1 MALCSL
7 IFGQDERT
15 VKILRLLLAD
25 LSIESVITSDAG
37 VAQMELCRRKF
48 DGIFANCDNEEGAAL
63 LRSIKRSKHN
73 TRAVVFGFTSS
84 ERNATLAFELGAH
97 FAIDKP
103 LVVAKVKRTL
113 KAAHG
118 MMMREQ
124 RIHYRH
130 PAAAYV
136 TVKADSFS
144 VKTASMCDL
153 SQGGA
158 LLQTATGCKKGQ
170 FLRLR
175 FILPETRTV
184 IETAAKVTWSD
195 LTGRVGVKFLDMPE
209 FASHE
214 LNEWV
219 IDRSMKVEV
228 SDADRAGVKVISP
241 AVDLNDA
248 KYETPLGIE
257 FEIVEPQPEEQL
269 SVAPPPAI
277 PQLPQAPLK
286 VLSFT
291 QAKPVISH
299 GKCVQWNEKEIA
311 AELDE
316 EFKLNDAVLVSL
328 TLPDQSTTILHA
340 HVRRQEGLCYGLEFV
355 SLPEQ
360 VRALLS
366 GNSASIGGD

>member
-1 MALCSL
+1 M
-7 IFGQDERT
+7 
-15 VKILRLLLAD
+15 RLLLAD
-25 LSIESVITSDAG
+25 LSIESVITADAG
-37 VAQMELCRRKF
+37 VAQLELCRRKF
-48 DGIFANCDNEEGAAL
+48 DAIFADCDRDDGANL
-63 LRSIKRSKHN
+63 LRLIKRSKHN

-84 ERNATLAFELGAH
+84 EKDATRAFELGAH

-136 TVKADSFS
+136 TVKSDALS

-153 SQGGA
+153 SQNGA
-158 LLQTATGCKKGQ
+158 LLQTATGCRKGQ
-170 FLRLR
+170 YLRLR
-175 FILPETRTV
+175 FVLPETRFV
-184 IETAAKVTWSD
+184 IETPARVTWSD
-195 LTGRVGVKFLDMPE
+195 LTGRVGVKFVDIPE
-209 FASHE
+209 PISRE
-214 LNEWV
+214 LNKWV
-219 IDRSMKVEV
+219 IERSMKVELT
-228 SDADRAGVKVISP
+228 DADRAGVKVVNP
-241 AVDLNDA
+241 AVDLNDS
-248 KYETPLGIE
+248 KYEAPLGIE
-257 FEIVEPQPEEQL
+257 FEIIEPQQAQQPVKAPISVSAPQL
-269 SVAPPPAI
+269 S
-277 PQLPQAPLK
+277 QYAPLK

-291 QAKPVISH
+291 QSKPVISH
-299 GKCVQWNEKEIA
+299 GKCVQLNEREIA

-316 EFKLNDAVLVSL
+316 EFRVNDAVLVSL

-340 HVRRQEGLCYGLEFV
+340 HIRRQEGLCYGLEFV

-366 GNSASIGGD
+366 GNSSYLAGD